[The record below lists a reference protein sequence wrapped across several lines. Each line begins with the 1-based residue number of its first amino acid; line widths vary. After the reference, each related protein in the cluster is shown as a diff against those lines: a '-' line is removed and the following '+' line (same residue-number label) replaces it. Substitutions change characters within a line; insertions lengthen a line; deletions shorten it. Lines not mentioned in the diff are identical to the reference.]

1 MPNHAFLG
9 MGIMGA
15 SMAANLGRSGL
26 VTNVWNRT
34 TTSPGIQIA
43 KRAGCNVVKS
53 IEEAVNNVDFI
64 FTCVSDAPDVEKV
77 LFSLGGVVENAKKGS
92 LIIDFSTIGTKAAKS
107 LGHRLK
113 QIGLRFLDAPVSGG
127 DSGAKNGS
135 LTIMVG
141 GADQDFSD
149 SLSFLKVLGKN
160 IYHCGPVGSGQAVKL
175 VNQILCGIHMV
186 ALSEAM
192 QLAEI
197 QKIDLNLVVEICS
210 SGAAGSWA
218 LSNLG
223 PKMIQSDY
231 SAGFK
236 VKDMLKDLRLVNEEL
251 SGQEILPGV
260 NLAQKLFELV
270 IATFPQG
277 QGELKGTQS
286 MVLAYKNGLQNK
298 VRGDMK

>member
-1 MPNHAFLG
+1 MPKHAFLG

-15 SMAANLGRSGL
+15 SMAANLGRSGS

-34 TTSPGIQIA
+34 TPRPGIQIA
-43 KRAGCNVVKS
+43 KKAGCNVVKS
-53 IEEAVNNVDFI
+53 IEEAVNNADFI
-64 FTCVSDAPDVEKV
+64 FTCVSDALDVEQV
-77 LFSLGGVVENAKKGS
+77 LFSSGGVAENAKKGA

-107 LGHRLK
+107 LGGKLK

-149 SLSFLKVLGKN
+149 SLTILKVLGKN
-160 IYHCGPVGSGQAVKL
+160 IHHCGPVGSGQAVKL
-175 VNQILCGIHMV
+175 VNQVLCGIHMV

-192 QLAEI
+192 RLAEI
-197 QKIDLNLVVEICS
+197 QEIDPNLVVEICS
-210 SGAAGSWA
+210 TGAAGSWA

-251 SGQEILPGV
+251 SGPEILSGV
-260 NLAQKLFELV
+260 NLAQKLFELA
-270 IATFPQG
+270 ITTFPQG

-286 MVLAYKNGLQNK
+286 MAMAYK
-298 VRGDMK
+298 

>member
-1 MPNHAFLG
+1 MPKHAFLG

-77 LFSLGGVVENAKKGS
+77 LFSSGGVVENARKGS

-107 LGHRLK
+107 LGRRLK

-127 DSGAKNGS
+127 DIGAKNGS

-149 SLSFLKVLGKN
+149 SLTILKVLGKN
-160 IYHCGPVGSGQAVKL
+160 IHHCGPVGSGQAVKL

-192 QLAEI
+192 RLAEI
-197 QKIDLNLVVEICS
+197 LEIDLNLVVEICS
-210 SGAAGSWA
+210 TGAAGSWA

-223 PKMIQSDY
+223 PKIIQSDF
-231 SAGFK
+231 SEGFK

-251 SGQEILPGV
+251 LGREFLSGV
-260 NLAQKLFELV
+260 NLAQKLFELA
-270 IATFPQG
+270 ITTFPQG
-277 QGELKGTQS
+277 QGVLKGTQS
-286 MVLAYKNGLQNK
+286 MVVAYKNGLQNK

>member
-1 MPNHAFLG
+1 MPKHAFLG

-15 SMAANLGRSGL
+15 SMAANLGRSAL
-26 VTNVWNRT
+26 KTNIWNRT
-34 TTSPGIQIA
+34 NPSPGIQIA

-53 IEEAVNNVDFI
+53 IEEAVNSVDFI

-77 LFSLGGVVENAKKGS
+77 LFSSGGVVENAKKGA
-92 LIIDFSTIGTKAAKS
+92 LIIDFSTIGSKAAKS
-107 LGHRLK
+107 FGHRLK

-127 DSGAKNGS
+127 DIGAKNGS
-135 LTIMVG
+135 LTIMAG
-141 GADQDFSD
+141 GTDKDFSD
-149 SLSFLKVLGKN
+149 SLPILKVLGEN
-160 IYHCGPVGSGQAVKL
+160 IHHCGPVGSGQAVKL

-192 QLAEI
+192 RLAEI
-197 QKIDLNLVVEICS
+197 QEIDPNLIVEICS
-210 SGAAGSWA
+210 TGAAGSWA

-236 VKDMLKDLRLVNEEL
+236 VKDMLKDLRLVHEEL
-251 SGQEILPGV
+251 LDREILPGV

-270 IATFPQG
+270 ITTFPQD
-277 QGELKGTQS
+277 QGGLMGTQS
-286 MVLAYKNGLQNK
+286 MVLAYKNGLQNELK
-298 VRGDMK
+298 

>member
-77 LFSLGGVVENAKKGS
+77 LFSSGGVVENAKKGA
-92 LIIDFSTIGTKAAKS
+92 LIIDFSTIGSKAAKS
-107 LGHRLK
+107 FGHRLK

-127 DSGAKNGS
+127 DIGAKNGS
-135 LTIMVG
+135 LTIMAG
-141 GADQDFSD
+141 GTDKDFSD
-149 SLSFLKVLGKN
+149 SLPILKVLGEN
-160 IYHCGPVGSGQAVKL
+160 IHHCGPVGSGQAVKL
-175 VNQILCGIHMV
+175 VNQILGGIHMV

-192 QLAEI
+192 RLAEI
-197 QKIDLNLVVEICS
+197 QEIDPNLIVEICS
-210 SGAAGSWA
+210 TGAAGSWA

-236 VKDMLKDLRLVNEEL
+236 VKDMLKDLRLVHEEL
-251 SGQEILPGV
+251 LDREILPGV

-270 IATFPQG
+270 ITTFPQD
-277 QGELKGTQS
+277 QGGLMGTQS
-286 MVLAYKNGLQNK
+286 MVLAYKNGLQNELK
-298 VRGDMK
+298 

>member
-1 MPNHAFLG
+1 MPKHAFLG

-77 LFSLGGVVENAKKGS
+77 LFSSGGVVENAKKGA
-92 LIIDFSTIGTKAAKS
+92 LIIDFSTIGSKAAKS
-107 LGHRLK
+107 FGHRLK

-127 DSGAKNGS
+127 DIGAKNGS
-135 LTIMVG
+135 LTIMAG
-141 GADQDFSD
+141 GTDKDFSD
-149 SLSFLKVLGKN
+149 SLPILKVLGEN
-160 IYHCGPVGSGQAVKL
+160 IHHCGPVGSGQAVKL

-192 QLAEI
+192 RLAEI
-197 QKIDLNLVVEICS
+197 QEIDPNLIVEICS
-210 SGAAGSWA
+210 TGAAGSWA

-236 VKDMLKDLRLVNEEL
+236 VKDMLKDLRLVHEEL
-251 SGQEILPGV
+251 LDREILPGV

-270 IATFPQG
+270 ITTFPQD
-277 QGELKGTQS
+277 QGGLMGTQS
-286 MVLAYKNGLQNK
+286 MVLAYKNGLQNELK
-298 VRGDMK
+298 

>member
-1 MPNHAFLG
+1 MPKHAFLG

-15 SMAANLGRSGL
+15 SMAANLGRSAL
-26 VTNVWNRT
+26 KTNIWNRT
-34 TTSPGIQIA
+34 NPSPGIQIA

-53 IEEAVNNVDFI
+53 IEEAVNSVDFI

-77 LFSLGGVVENAKKGS
+77 LFSSGGVVENAKKGA
-92 LIIDFSTIGTKAAKS
+92 LIIDFSTIGSKAAKS
-107 LGHRLK
+107 FGHRLK

-127 DSGAKNGS
+127 DIGAKNGS
-135 LTIMVG
+135 LTIMAG
-141 GADQDFSD
+141 GTDKDFSD
-149 SLSFLKVLGKN
+149 SLPILKVLGEN
-160 IYHCGPVGSGQAVKL
+160 IHHCGPVGSGQAVKL

-192 QLAEI
+192 RLAEI
-197 QKIDLNLVVEICS
+197 LEIDLNLVVEICS
-210 SGAAGSWA
+210 TGAAGSWA

-223 PKMIQSDY
+223 PKMVQSDY

-251 SGQEILPGV
+251 LGREILPGV

-270 IATFPQG
+270 ITTFPQD
-277 QGELKGTQS
+277 QGGLMGTQS
-286 MVLAYKNGLQNK
+286 MVLAYKNGLQNELK
-298 VRGDMK
+298 

>member
-1 MPNHAFLG
+1 

-43 KRAGCNVVKS
+43 KKAGCNVVKS

-77 LFSLGGVVENAKKGS
+77 LFSSGGVVENAKKGA
-92 LIIDFSTIGTKAAKS
+92 LIIDFSTIGSKAAKS
-107 LGHRLK
+107 FGHRLK

-127 DSGAKNGS
+127 DIGAKNGS
-135 LTIMVG
+135 LTIMAG
-141 GADQDFSD
+141 GTDKDFSD
-149 SLSFLKVLGKN
+149 SLTILKVLGKN

-175 VNQILCGIHMV
+175 VNQILGGIHMV

-192 QLAEI
+192 RLAEI
-197 QKIDLNLVVEICS
+197 QEIDPNLIVEICS
-210 SGAAGSWA
+210 TGAAGSWA

-236 VKDMLKDLRLVNEEL
+236 VKDMLKDLRLVHEEL
-251 SGQEILPGV
+251 LDREILPGV

-270 IATFPQG
+270 ITTFPQD
-277 QGELKGTQS
+277 QGGLMGTQS
-286 MVLAYKNGLQNK
+286 MVLAYKNGLQNELK
-298 VRGDMK
+298 

>member
-1 MPNHAFLG
+1 MPKHAFLG

-15 SMAANLGRSGL
+15 SMAANLGRSAL
-26 VTNVWNRT
+26 KTNIWNRT
-34 TTSPGIQIA
+34 NPSPGIQIA

-53 IEEAVNNVDFI
+53 IEEAVNSVDFI

-77 LFSLGGVVENAKKGS
+77 LFSSGGVVENAKKGA
-92 LIIDFSTIGTKAAKS
+92 LIIDFSTIGSKAAKS
-107 LGHRLK
+107 FGHRLK

-149 SLSFLKVLGKN
+149 SLTILKVLGKN
-160 IYHCGPVGSGQAVKL
+160 IHHCGPVGSGQAVKL
-175 VNQILCGIHMV
+175 VNQILGGIHMV

-192 QLAEI
+192 RLAEI
-197 QKIDLNLVVEICS
+197 QEIDPNLIVEICS
-210 SGAAGSWA
+210 TGAAGSWA

-236 VKDMLKDLRLVNEEL
+236 VKDMLKDLRLVHEEL
-251 SGQEILPGV
+251 LDREILPGV

-270 IATFPQG
+270 ITTFPQD
-277 QGELKGTQS
+277 QGGLMGTQS
-286 MVLAYKNGLQNK
+286 MVLAYKNGLQNELK
-298 VRGDMK
+298 

>member
-1 MPNHAFLG
+1 MPKHAFLG

-77 LFSLGGVVENAKKGS
+77 LFSSGGVVENAKKGA
-92 LIIDFSTIGTKAAKS
+92 LIIDFSTIGSKAAKS
-107 LGHRLK
+107 FGHRLK

-127 DSGAKNGS
+127 DIGAKNGS
-135 LTIMVG
+135 LTIMAG
-141 GADQDFSD
+141 GTDKDFSD
-149 SLSFLKVLGKN
+149 SLPILKVLGEN
-160 IYHCGPVGSGQAVKL
+160 IHHCGPVGSGQAVKL
-175 VNQILCGIHMV
+175 VNQILGGIHMV

-192 QLAEI
+192 RLAEI
-197 QKIDLNLVVEICS
+197 QEIDPNLIVEICS
-210 SGAAGSWA
+210 TGAAGSWA

-236 VKDMLKDLRLVNEEL
+236 VKDMLKDLRLVHEEL
-251 SGQEILPGV
+251 LDREILPGV

-270 IATFPQG
+270 ITTFPQD
-277 QGELKGTQS
+277 QGGLMGTQS
-286 MVLAYKNGLQNK
+286 MVLAYKNGLQNELK
-298 VRGDMK
+298 

>member
-1 MPNHAFLG
+1 MPKHAFLG

-15 SMAANLGRSGL
+15 SMAANLGRSAL
-26 VTNVWNRT
+26 KTNIWNRT
-34 TTSPGIQIA
+34 NPSPGIQIA

-53 IEEAVNNVDFI
+53 IEEAVNSVDFI

-77 LFSLGGVVENAKKGS
+77 LFSSGGVVENARKGS

-107 LGHRLK
+107 LGRRLK

-127 DSGAKNGS
+127 DIGAKNGS

-149 SLSFLKVLGKN
+149 SLTILKVLGKN
-160 IYHCGPVGSGQAVKL
+160 IHHCGPVGSGQAVKL

-192 QLAEI
+192 RLAEI
-197 QKIDLNLVVEICS
+197 LEIDLNLVVEICS
-210 SGAAGSWA
+210 TGAAGSWA

-251 SGQEILPGV
+251 LGREFLSGV
-260 NLAQKLFELV
+260 NLAQKLFELA
-270 IATFPQG
+270 ITTFPQG
-277 QGELKGTQS
+277 QGVLKGTQS
-286 MVLAYKNGLQNK
+286 MVVAYKNGLQNK